1 MEGLFGLISFKA
13 YGEWKGEKME
23 GWKSEKVEGWKGEKW
38 KGEKVKKGKGK
49 EMKGCW
55 LFLCLYF
62 SSH

>member
-1 MEGLFGLISFKA
+1 MEELFGLISFKA
-13 YGEWKGEKME
+13 YGEWE
-23 GWKSEKVEGWKGEKW
+23 GEKVEGWKGEKGEGEKVKKG

>member
-1 MEGLFGLISFKA
+1 MGSGRVKR
-13 YGEWKGEKME
+13 WKGERVKR
-23 GWKSEKVEGWKGEKW
+23 W
-38 KGEKVKKGKGK
+38 KGEKVKKGKGE

>member
-1 MEGLFGLISFKA
+1 MK
-13 YGEWKGEKME
+13 KG
-23 GWKSEKVEGWKGEKW
+23 

>member
-1 MEGLFGLISFKA
+1 MEGLFGLTSFKA
-13 YGEWKGEKME
+13 YEEWKGEKGE
-23 GWKSEKVEGWKGEKW
+23 GEKVKKG